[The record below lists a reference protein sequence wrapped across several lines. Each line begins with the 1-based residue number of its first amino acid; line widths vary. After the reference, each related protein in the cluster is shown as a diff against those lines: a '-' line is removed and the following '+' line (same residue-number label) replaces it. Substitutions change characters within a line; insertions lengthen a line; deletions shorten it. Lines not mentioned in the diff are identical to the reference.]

1 MGLGTKALL
10 VLLAI
15 ATISTGV
22 CAQKVKEED
31 VAELAAMRKR
41 AVDGVVQLNDDL
53 LKRFIMGKKRP
64 YTAVIFYSAQQ
75 VTSSNPGLRLDELRK
90 EYGYAAKAFLR
101 GPDADKIYFFEAAL
115 EVSQQPFAMLGV
127 NALPYIVR
135 INPGQAISASSPTDL
150 PKADKMTPDSI
161 GTQDYPWPAEKFVEH
176 LGTSK
181 DIRAAAIERPS
192 IYQNP
197 WFYVTIT
204 GGMAVLGVLV
214 WKLFTTNLVRHPAIW
229 AVLALAVFWFS
240 ASGGM
245 YNIIRGM
252 PLFIRDRNGRLQF
265 FLSGRQ
271 GQLGAEG
278 FTMGS
283 LYLATSCS
291 IAFLTYVAPRLP
303 NTPLR
308 NSVSFLLT
316 VVSAGSLYQTFALW
330 TKKTGYQHVL
340 YF

>member
-1 MGLGTKALL
+1 M
-10 VLLAI
+10 
-15 ATISTGV
+15 
-22 CAQKVKEED
+22 
-31 VAELAAMRKR
+31 
-41 AVDGVVQLNDDL
+41 DGVVQLNDDL
-53 LKRFIMGKKRP
+53 VKRFIVGKKRP

-75 VTSSNPGLRLDELRK
+75 VTSSNPGLRLGELRQ

-115 EVSQQPFAMLGV
+115 ETSQQPFAMLGV

-161 GTQDYPWPAEKFVEH
+161 GTQDYPWPAEKFVEY

-181 DIRAAAIERPS
+181 DIRAAEIERPS
-192 IYQNP
+192 IYKNP
-197 WFYVTIT
+197 WFYVTIA
-204 GGMAVLGVLV
+204 GGLATLGVVL

-252 PLFIRDRNGRLQF
+252 PLFIRDRNGRLQV
-265 FLSGRQ
+265 RTATEHQ
-271 GQLGAEG
+271 
-278 FTMGS
+278 GS
-283 LYLATSCS
+283 LE
-291 IAFLTYVAPRLP
+291 
-303 NTPLR
+303 
-308 NSVSFLLT
+308 
-316 VVSAGSLYQTFALW
+316 FAR
-330 TKKTGYQHVL
+330 
-340 YF
+340 FA